1 MARRMV
7 SGRLQSSHESSRM
20 KDQRRIGTP
29 PRPWM
34 QCGYM
39 PYDLGVGLVTP
50 GLEAYTVFIN
60 VVVSTFDFIVAE
72 YCTEE
77 DPCPRS
83 FGAQPVSPFS
93 IHSKAAEVVGSTMVA
108 PNLALERGQSTTL
121 SEGFLSESDAA
132 SIVASACEWHHSA
145 HNFWFELQSAGCKQC
160 AVMRERD
167 AVSSVSSR

>member
-1 MARRMV
+1 
-7 SGRLQSSHESSRM
+7 M
-20 KDQRRIGTP
+20 KDPRRIGTP

-39 PYDLGVGLVTP
+39 PYDLEVGLVTP

-83 FGAQPVSPFS
+83 FGARPVSPFI
-93 IHSKAAEVVGSTMVA
+93 IHSEAAELIESTMVT

-132 SIVASACEWHHSA
+132 SIVASAVDDWCEWRHSA
-145 HNFWFELQSAGCKQC
+145 HSFCFELQSAGCKQC